1 MKMIQG
7 IFLLAIVVIGG
18 GYYYYKSTP
27 EYSLKQL
34 KVALEERDRIEFT
47 KKIVRKRTGH
57 YTSEIKID
65 EIEKLECVGASC
77 KIKLTL
83 VHSTN
88 RKSREVDIEM
98 RKSSSGWKVSK
109 INGLTEEVYKY
120 LKL

>member
-1 MKMIQG
+1 M
-7 IFLLAIVVIGG
+7 
-18 GYYYYKSTP
+18 P
-27 EYSLKQL
+27 E
-34 KVALEERDRIEFT
+34 
-47 KKIVRKRTGH
+47 IVRKRTGH